1 MMRYLAAALYG
12 GHDGGG
18 LDDRM
23 RVSAAGRPIRAP
35 QTYRIVVVGYQPP
48 QPFEIL
54 VEVQ

>member
-18 LDDRM
+18 LDGRM